1 MKYRTLS
8 IPVAILIGSILP
20 LAAVAELRPVQV
32 NDNVSYITGGVG
44 LEESTAIK
52 EMRKEYPLTM
62 VFAETT
68 SYGRNQYIYG
78 VEVEIVR
85 GNELVFETETKG
97 PYLLVRLPPGTYS
110 ITAIHNGIPKSQRVT
125 VGTKPKQVGW
135 TWPAIADADDPEPQ
149 GVGDHFSKEK

>member
-1 MKYRTLS
+1 MKYRHFL
-8 IPVAILIGSILP
+8 IPMAILLGSLLP
-20 LAAVAELRPVQV
+20 FAAIAELTPVQV
-32 NDNVSYITGGVG
+32 NDDVSYVTGGVG

-78 VEVEIVR
+78 VLVEIRR
-85 GNELVFETETKG
+85 GDDLIFETETKG
-97 PYLLVRLPPGTYS
+97 PYLLVKLPPGTYRVR
-110 ITAIHNGIPKSQRVT
+110 AIHNMVPKIQTIT

-135 TWPAIADADDPEPQ
+135 AWPAIADEDDPYQ
-149 GVGDHFSKEK
+149 SR